1 MAFGLF
7 LKKVKLE
14 GLSKVILGIALIIA
28 MLALGI
34 MFPVY
39 ATKTTWIYVVFV
51 YIFFASVTP
60 MWLLK
65 TPRDYLT
72 TFLFIGMISGLNVI
86 SDIISNSHNGESKTS
101 FLNADFKRGCRYI
114 WNKQILYS
122 CPTSPLNN
130 ENAVAGWYRI

>member
-1 MAFGLF
+1 MDRESEFKASPCGISRGI
-7 LKKVKLE
+7 
-14 GLSKVILGIALIIA
+14 GLS
-28 MLALGI
+28 
-34 MFPVY
+34 
-39 ATKTTWIYVVFV
+39 T
-51 YIFFASVTP
+51 IFTGRS
-60 MWLLK
+60 K
-65 TPRDYLT
+65 E
-72 TFLFIGMISGLNVI
+72 FLFIGMISGLNVI